1 MRARSAQ
8 AFSRARSQRARAL
21 DFQVAR
27 ARSAQN
33 FLRARAQNKIF
44 SWEIKDVNL
53 PFYTRNSIIVC
64 VKGIHGVNFDQR
76 MRFDDKFRVENCKVD
91 NYWKKTMNVYCLVY

>member
-1 MRARSAQ
+1 M
-8 AFSRARSQRARAL
+8 RAL
-21 DFQVAR
+21 DFQVTR

-76 MRFDDKFRVENCKVD
+76 MRFDDEFRVENCKVD

>member
-1 MRARSAQ
+1 M
-8 AFSRARSQRARAL
+8 RAL

-76 MRFDDKFRVENCKVD
+76 MRFDDEFRVENCKVD
-91 NYWKKTMNVYCLVY
+91 NY